1 MNSLN
6 SKILFLSLFIFYNSF
21 AQTDSTPLLI
31 QTNRDSTGFFIDN
44 KFFGIGKNLTLYIAE
59 GTHTIYLVESIKQWD
74 AEFIK
79 DTIMV
84 EGINQL
90 KLEYHFKEKILINTI
105 PQDVSAYEK
114 DSLMGFTPAY
124 IESGFTELQ
133 LKKLN
138 YQNINVSFSEVSWGE
153 KPELKF
159 TGEPPETPF
168 YGSALFALLLG
179 TAIAL
184 GATTAYLKLEADD
197 KFEEYTITGD
207 PELIDEVNQY
217 DVASATT
224 LVIFEL
230 NVALIIYF
238 FLSE

>member
-6 SKILFLSLFIFYNSF
+6 SKILFLSLFILCNSF
-21 AQTDSTPLLI
+21 AQTNSIQLLI

-44 KFFGIGKNLTLYIAE
+44 KFIGVGKNLTLNIEA

-74 AEFIK
+74 AEIIK
-79 DTIMV
+79 DTILV

-90 KLEYHFKEKILINTI
+90 NLEYNFNEKFLVNTV
-105 PQDVSAYEK
+105 PQDVSVYEK

-124 IESGFTELQ
+124 IESGFTDLQ

-138 YQNINVSFSEVSWGE
+138 YQNINVSFNEIAGGD
-153 KPELKF
+153 KPELIF

-168 YGSALFALLLG
+168 YGSALFTLLLG

-197 KFEEYTITGD
+197 KFEEYSITGD

-238 FLSE
+238 FLTE